1 MGRSRG
7 PRHPAAVRRGGADKE
22 VHIPAG
28 RPSRL
33 TRWVG
38 LALARRS
45 IRSYVAT
52 TGPEGFAALAATL
65 SLPAVEVLVRGEHL
79 VVRENGELLASGRP
93 PAAAPPER
101 L

>member
-1 MGRSRG
+1 VGRPG
-7 PRHPAAVRRGGADKE
+7 PRPPLDPQLCGDD
-22 VHIPAG
+22 
-28 RPSRL
+28 RP
-33 TRWVG
+33 G
-38 LALARRS
+38 
-45 IRSYVAT
+45 
-52 TGPEGFAALAATL
+52 GFAALAATL